1 MTNYRRRNFQLDT
14 PPPGPV
20 PRTPVLKTLTPGDT
34 TAVLTWEY
42 PTNGVEVDHWDID
55 ILQGEAVLGV
65 VRVEGP
71 GTRTHTLGEL
81 TNGVEYGVKMQ
92 AVNLNGRS
100 EYSNVLRVTPKGLNI
115 PKPTVTTVTPWDG
128 FATFSFTCDTPPA
141 EITAVHYVVKR
152 EDSGYEY
159 NGVATMQTQRA
170 GTTGAIDN
178 DRDYRLYLALEIA
191 GAIGPYS
198 EASKPFRPTNPVPP
212 FPPIWVH
219 IDVDKTG
226 DATTGSTT
234 WKLTVGKGNRT
245 NSDASPTDLTGFRF
259 EITDKATG
267 KLICKGTKPTSFA
280 PVDIIVTGTWCE
292 GVALM
297 SLWASNKDGES
308 TPSVIEFDTDPHGEL
323 PIDFGVFEER
333 GGYRYH
339 YAEDDIKALAKVNK
353 RGIGLKLDVLVIGAA
368 GSGASRTT
376 LGATGGNGGSGES
389 IATTYTPFSTGSIT
403 AKVGNGSTYMS
414 TAPGDYS
421 YVTIVDGNQII
432 AKGGGNA
439 NGKVDGTPSFTSPAK
454 DIDALMPGASALRLW
469 AWNLPYSKNVGG
481 FREWDKNNAPNAN
494 LYAQGGG
501 GTNAGGANHGG
512 DGGNGVV
519 VIRYLISD
527 VKDVEPVYSWRQRL
541 AVKRFEKRH
550 AKQVSRAHV

>member
-1 MTNYRRRNFQLDT
+1 
-14 PPPGPV
+14 
-20 PRTPVLKTLTPGDT
+20 
-34 TAVLTWEY
+34 
-42 PTNGVEVDHWDID
+42 
-55 ILQGEAVLGV
+55 
-65 VRVEGP
+65 
-71 GTRTHTLGEL
+71 
-81 TNGVEYGVKMQ
+81 
-92 AVNLNGRS
+92 
-100 EYSNVLRVTPKGLNI
+100 
-115 PKPTVTTVTPWDG
+115 
-128 FATFSFTCDTPPA
+128 
-141 EITAVHYVVKR
+141 
-152 EDSGYEY
+152 
-159 NGVATMQTQRA
+159 
-170 GTTGAIDN
+170 
-178 DRDYRLYLALEIA
+178 
-191 GAIGPYS
+191 
-198 EASKPFRPTNPVPP
+198 
-212 FPPIWVH
+212 
-219 IDVDKTG
+219 
-226 DATTGSTT
+226 
-234 WKLTVGKGNRT
+234 
-245 NSDASPTDLTGFRF
+245 
-259 EITDKATG
+259 
-267 KLICKGTKPTSFA
+267 
-280 PVDIIVTGTWCE
+280 
-292 GVALM
+292 M